1 MLFLL
6 LGLLSFWGMA
16 FEKTIPPER
25 AIPSLESALQ
35 ILAEAADPRLFPE
48 SLDLFRDG
56 LVQVVVE
63 GDYLEEE
70 ALSKLGGV
78 IRFSVGNLWE
88 VLIPPKNLPKLSALP
103 GVRYVRRPARPF
115 PANLSQGV
123 NLTGA
128 SQWHAWGITGK
139 WIRVAVIDLEFGG
152 LSQAIAEG
160 RLKRVI
166 AVRDY
171 TGKGLES
178 GGGHGVACAE
188 IVQDMAPDAELILL
202 KIDTEV
208 QLHQAVRDAIAMGA
222 RIISHSAGWFN
233 TNFYDGTGIV
243 CDAVRYASE
252 QGVLWVNSAGNHAD
266 GPHWEGEWHDYD
278 GDGLLD
284 FAPGVNV
291 NTFSVSALNPV
302 GIWLTWDGWPVTSE
316 DFDLYVVHMPSG
328 MTVAS
333 STNTQ
338 DGRQPPTEYVFFVPP
353 FPGTYGIV
361 VKAASITQP
370 LRLEIFCTTNV
381 RLSYAVA
388 ESSIVAPADS
398 PFSLSVGAVAASQWP
413 SGPQEPYSSRGPTN
427 KSRLNPLSLTKPDL
441 MGPDRVDTWTYGGEG
456 FPGTSA
462 SAPHVAGAAALVW
475 SAHPAWN
482 AEQVRVWLE
491 YAALDLGEKGK
502 DNVYGAGLLRLLL
515 PAVPSPGKSHTY
527 GARAGW
533 YLVSV
538 PTSGDTAGI
547 FGVPLY
553 GWNGVSYTVLTGAA
567 PLEPTKGYW
576 AKLPANATVTASGT
590 VPTTDQTVPLV
601 KGWNLISVPWPY
613 PKAKILV
620 IKGAEQKS
628 WAEAVALGWVREA
641 IWGYDGVYTSVS
653 SLDPWSGYWLY
664 ARVEGL
670 SLRLRA
676 GTPPSPPTEAS
687 GFAPADAPPPPP
699 GEEPPAGLRVTV
711 APNPITDVQSAVFRV
726 LGPLAAQVTEIRVRV
741 YDLSGRL
748 VWAGSAKGAELAW
761 HTEDFSGQPL
771 ANGVYFYQ
779 VEACVAGEWLP
790 SSVQKLVI
798 FR

>member
-1 MLFLL
+1 M
-6 LGLLSFWGMA
+6 GMGFW
-16 FEKTIPPER
+16 T
-25 AIPSLESALQ
+25 S
-35 ILAEAADPRLFPE
+35 
-48 SLDLFRDG
+48 
-56 LVQVVVE
+56 
-63 GDYLEEE
+63 
-70 ALSKLGGV
+70 
-78 IRFSVGNLWE
+78 
-88 VLIPPKNLPKLSALP
+88 
-103 GVRYVRRPARPF
+103 RPA
-115 PANLSQGV
+115 
-123 NLTGA
+123 
-128 SQWHAWGITGK
+128 
-139 WIRVAVIDLEFGG
+139 
-152 LSQAIAEG
+152 
-160 RLKRVI
+160 
-166 AVRDY
+166 
-171 TGKGLES
+171 
-178 GGGHGVACAE
+178 
-188 IVQDMAPDAELILL
+188 
-202 KIDTEV
+202 
-208 QLHQAVRDAIAMGA
+208 
-222 RIISHSAGWFN
+222 
-233 TNFYDGTGIV
+233 
-243 CDAVRYASE
+243 
-252 QGVLWVNSAGNHAD
+252 
-266 GPHWEGEWHDYD
+266 
-278 GDGLLD
+278 
-284 FAPGVNV
+284 VNV
-291 NTFSVSALNPV
+291 NTFNVSVLNPV

-441 MGPDRVDTWTYGGEG
+441 MGPDRVDTWTYGAEG

-502 DNVYGAGLLRLLL
+502 DNVYGAGLLRLPP

-547 FGVPLY
+547 FGVTLY

-613 PKAKILV
+613 PKAEILV

-687 GFAPADAPPPPP
+687 GSCPRRRSAASAWRGAAGWVAGYRGSQPDNGRPERGLP
-699 GEEPPAGLRVTV
+699 GPGAACGAGHGNPRAGLRSFGEARVGGKCERSRACLAHRGSLRAAFSERGVLIPGGGMGGRGV
-711 APNPITDVQSAVFRV
+711 API
-726 LGPLAAQVTEIRVRV
+726 LGAEAC
-741 YDLSGRL
+741 DLSVRQ
-748 VWAGSAKGAELAW
+748 VKGPDLLDNMRALK
-761 HTEDFSGQPL
+761 
-771 ANGVYFYQ
+771 
-779 VEACVAGEWLP
+779 
-790 SSVQKLVI
+790 KLGNLKEG
-798 FR
+798 